1 MENAKLLTG
10 LVVIVLLLS
19 VVNLYQNLSIN
30 SNVKMLSAKIMEPLE
45 NNNLPEQPV
54 KIEVSADDDSV
65 KGNKDAPITIIE
77 FSDFQCPFCGKFF
90 TDTLPE
96 LEEKYIKTGKAKLVY
111 RDFPLEFHP
120 FAQKA
125 AEASECAHEQDKYW
139 EYHNKLFENQNA
151 LDINSLKQY
160 AKDLSL
166 NTAKFNDCLDSG
178 KMSAEVQKDFA
189 DGRKYGVSGTPTFYV
204 NGIQLVGAHPFETFD
219 ALIKQQLQ

>member
-111 RDFPLEFHP
+111 R
-120 FAQKA
+120 
-125 AEASECAHEQDKYW
+125 
-139 EYHNKLFENQNA
+139 
-151 LDINSLKQY
+151 
-160 AKDLSL
+160 
-166 NTAKFNDCLDSG
+166 
-178 KMSAEVQKDFA
+178 
-189 DGRKYGVSGTPTFYV
+189 
-204 NGIQLVGAHPFETFD
+204 
-219 ALIKQQLQ
+219 